1 MWYGYLDKI
10 KSGSKTI
17 VTFKKVAL
25 DQFIFAPIFIGGLI
39 SLIGTLQGHKP
50 NEIKTKLKLEY
61 KDILV
66 TNYCLWPWVQLANF
80 YFIPLNYQ
88 VAVVQTVAVLW
99 NTYISWKTNSSEQ
112 NKIVKA

>member
-25 DQFIFAPIFIGGLI
+25 DQFVFAPIFIGALI

-50 NEIKTKLKLEY
+50 NEIKTKLELEY

-88 VAVVQTVAVLW
+88 VAVVQIVAVLW
-99 NTYISWKTNSSEQ
+99 NTYISWKTNSYEKKQ
-112 NKIVKA
+112 ITED